1 MMTRLEYAC
10 FQANPD
16 CEMDVGMGP
25 AVCCTRSRPVL
36 GTERRFAASQH
47 LGRFRSKAAR

>member
-1 MMTRLEYAC
+1 MTRLEYAC

-25 AVCCTRSRPVL
+25 D
-36 GTERRFAASQH
+36 GKE
-47 LGRFRSKAAR
+47 

>member
-16 CEMDVGMGP
+16 CEMDVGMGLP
-25 AVCCTRSRPVL
+25 ILTVVVIMA
-36 GTERRFAASQH
+36 ED
-47 LGRFRSKAAR
+47 

>member
-16 CEMDVGMGP
+16 CEMDIGMGP
-25 AVCCTRSRPVL
+25 D
-36 GTERRFAASQH
+36 GKE
-47 LGRFRSKAAR
+47 

>member
-25 AVCCTRSRPVL
+25 D
-36 GTERRFAASQH
+36 GKE
-47 LGRFRSKAAR
+47 